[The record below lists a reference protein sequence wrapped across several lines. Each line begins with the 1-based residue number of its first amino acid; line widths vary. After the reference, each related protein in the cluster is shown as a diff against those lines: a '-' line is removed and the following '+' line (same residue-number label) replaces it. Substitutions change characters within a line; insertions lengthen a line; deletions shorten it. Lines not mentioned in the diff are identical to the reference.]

1 MHYRVRARLR
11 KETAGEFRRCS
22 ATRAEGRARRLRR
35 RPRRYDGA
43 SMPIEFSW
51 RRFQA
56 GIVLWGLLC
65 AVAAV
70 PGQAAAQAVDP
81 AAGLPPAIP
90 IFPLQDVM
98 LFPNASRPLHIFEP
112 RYREMVADA
121 LEGDRII
128 GMVMLHAGY
137 EDEYAGNPPIYDIGC
152 AGVITNVQRL
162 EDGRYNIVLGG
173 LVRFRIISE
182 DQSRSYRVAE
192 IEPLPEPLDDAG
204 RDALRGHRPLLMQ
217 LLASVAPDQ
226 ASQAPT
232 PEALPD
238 EVLVNGLSQF
248 LGMSALDRLDLLR
261 QEGPLAR
268 AEALISLLE
277 RGELSR

>member
-1 MHYRVRARLR
+1 M
-11 KETAGEFRRCS
+11 TAS
-22 ATRAEGRARRLRR
+22 TSRR
-35 RPRRYDGA
+35 RIRVGV
-43 SMPIEFSW
+43 
-51 RRFQA
+51 
-56 GIVLWGLLC
+56 VLWGLLWI
-65 AVAAV
+65 AAAA
-70 PGQAAAQAVDP
+70 PGQSGAQTAQDP
-81 AAGLPPAIP
+81 GSLPSAIP

-98 LFPNASRPLHIFEP
+98 LFPGASRPLHIFEP

-162 EDGRYNIVLGG
+162 EDGRYNIVLSG
-173 LVRFRIISE
+173 LARFRIISE

-192 IEPLPEPLDDAG
+192 IEPLPEPLGDAD
-204 RDALRGHRPLLMQ
+204 RDALRAHRPLLME
-217 LLASVAPDQ
+217 LLASVAPGQ
-226 ASQAPT
+226 AGQAPT
-232 PEALPD
+232 PEDLPD

-268 AEALISLLE
+268 AEALIGLLE

>member
-1 MHYRVRARLR
+1 M
-11 KETAGEFRRCS
+11 
-22 ATRAEGRARRLRR
+22 
-35 RPRRYDGA
+35 
-43 SMPIEFSW
+43 SW
-51 RRFQA
+51 RRIRA
-56 GIVLWGLLC
+56 GLAVCVLLS
-65 AVAAV
+65 
-70 PGQAAAQAVDP
+70 AAAAPGRSSAQTAPDP
-81 AAGLPPAIP
+81 VAGLPPAIP

-137 EDEYAGNPPIYDIGC
+137 EDEYAGNPPIYDIGS
-152 AGVITNVQRL
+152 AGVITNVERL
-162 EDGRYNIVLGG
+162 PDGRYNIVLSG
-173 LVRFRIISE
+173 LARFRITSE

-192 IEPLPEPLDDAG
+192 IEPLPEPLDDADQ
-204 RDALRGHRPLLMQ
+204 DALRGYRPLLME
-217 LLASVAPDQ
+217 LLASVAPG
-226 ASQAPT
+226 QAPT

-238 EVLVNGLSQF
+238 EMLVNGLSQF

-261 QEGPLAR
+261 REGPLAR
-268 AEALISLLE
+268 AEALIGLLE

>member
-1 MHYRVRARLR
+1 MAGQS
-11 KETAGEFRRCS
+11 EAQTAPDPG
-22 ATRAEGRARRLRR
+22 AAL
-35 RPRRYDGA
+35 PR
-43 SMPIEFSW
+43 
-51 RRFQA
+51 
-56 GIVLWGLLC
+56 
-65 AVAAV
+65 
-70 PGQAAAQAVDP
+70 
-81 AAGLPPAIP
+81 AIP

-98 LFPNASRPLHIFEP
+98 LFPGASRPLHIFEP

-137 EDEYAGNPPIYDIGC
+137 EDEYAGNPPIYAIGC

-162 EDGRYNIVLGG
+162 EDGRYNIVLSG
-173 LVRFRIISE
+173 LVKFRITSE
-182 DQSRSYRVAE
+182 DRSRSYRVAE
-192 IEPLPEPLDDAG
+192 IEALPEPLSETD

-217 LLASVAPDQ
+217 LLASVAPGQ
-226 ASQAPT
+226 SPT
-232 PEALPD
+232 PDELPD
-238 EVLVNGLSQF
+238 EMLVDGLAQF

-268 AEALISLLE
+268 AEALMGLLE

>member
-1 MHYRVRARLR
+1 
-11 KETAGEFRRCS
+11 
-22 ATRAEGRARRLRR
+22 
-35 RPRRYDGA
+35 
-43 SMPIEFSW
+43 
-51 RRFQA
+51 
-56 GIVLWGLLC
+56 
-65 AVAAV
+65 
-70 PGQAAAQAVDP
+70 
-81 AAGLPPAIP
+81 
-90 IFPLQDVM
+90 M
-98 LFPNASRPLHIFEP
+98 LFPGASRPLHIFEP

-162 EDGRYNIVLGG
+162 EDGRYNIVLSG
-173 LVRFRIISE
+173 LVKFRITSE

-192 IEPLPEPLDDAG
+192 VEALPEPLSETD

-217 LLASVAPDQ
+217 LLASVAP
-226 ASQAPT
+226 SQSPT
-232 PEALPD
+232 PDELPD
-238 EVLVNGLSQF
+238 EMLVDGLAQF

-268 AEALISLLE
+268 AEALMGLLA

>member
-1 MHYRVRARLR
+1 MM
-11 KETAGEFRRCS
+11 
-22 ATRAEGRARRLRR
+22 
-35 RPRRYDGA
+35 GA
-43 SMPIEFSW
+43 FMLTEVSW
-51 RRFQA
+51 RRIRVGVVVFGLLSFVAVAPARSEAQA
-56 GIVLWGLLC
+56 GS
-65 AVAAV
+65 
-70 PGQAAAQAVDP
+70 DP
-81 AAGLPPAIP
+81 AAALPQAIP
-90 IFPLQDVM
+90 IFPLQDIM
-98 LFPNASRPLHIFEP
+98 LFPDASRPLHIFEP
-112 RYREMVADA
+112 RYREMVTDA

-152 AGVITNVQRL
+152 AGVISNVQRL
-162 EDGRYNIVLGG
+162 EDGRYNIVLSG

-182 DQSRSYRVAE
+182 DQSRSYRVAR

-226 ASQAPT
+226 AGQAPT
-232 PEALPD
+232 PDALPD

-268 AEALISLLE
+268 AESLIGLLE

>member
-1 MHYRVRARLR
+1 M
-11 KETAGEFRRCS
+11 
-22 ATRAEGRARRLRR
+22 
-35 RPRRYDGA
+35 
-43 SMPIEFSW
+43 SW
-51 RRFQA
+51 RR
-56 GIVLWGLLC
+56 IRVGLLAC
-65 AVAAV
+65 GLVLSAATVAGQSEAQTAPD
-70 PGQAAAQAVDP
+70 PGAA
-81 AAGLPPAIP
+81 LPRAIP
-90 IFPLQDVM
+90 IFPLQDIM
-98 LFPNASRPLHIFEP
+98 LFPGASRPLHIFEP

-137 EDEYAGNPPIYDIGC
+137 EDEYAGNPPIYAIGC

-162 EDGRYNIVLGG
+162 EDGRYNIVLSG
-173 LVRFRIISE
+173 LVKFRITSE

-192 IEPLPEPLDDAG
+192 IEALPEPLSETD

-217 LLASVAPDQ
+217 LLASVAP
-226 ASQAPT
+226 SQSPT
-232 PEALPD
+232 PDELPD
-238 EVLVNGLSQF
+238 EMLVDGLAQF

-268 AEALISLLE
+268 AEALMGLLE

>member
-1 MHYRVRARLR
+1 MHATISRRHIRVELALC
-11 KETAGEFRRCS
+11 G
-22 ATRAEGRARRLRR
+22 L
-35 RPRRYDGA
+35 
-43 SMPIEFSW
+43 
-51 RRFQA
+51 
-56 GIVLWGLLC
+56 LLC
-65 AVAAV
+65 AAGF
-70 PGQAAAQAVDP
+70 PGHASGQTAPDP
-81 AAGLPPAIP
+81 AAALPRTIP
-90 IFPLQDVM
+90 IFPLQDIM
-98 LFPNASRPLHIFEP
+98 LFPDASRPLHIFEP

-137 EDEYAGNPPIYDIGC
+137 EDGYAGNPPIYDIGC

-173 LVRFRIISE
+173 LVKFRIASE

-192 IEPLPEPLDDAG
+192 IDAIPEPLGDAD
-204 RDALRGHRPLLMQ
+204 RDALRAHRPLLME
-217 LLASVAPDQ
+217 LLASVAPGQ
-226 ASQAPT
+226 ADQAPT
-232 PEALPD
+232 PEELPD

-268 AEALISLLE
+268 AEALIGLLE

>member
-1 MHYRVRARLR
+1 M
-11 KETAGEFRRCS
+11 
-22 ATRAEGRARRLRR
+22 
-35 RPRRYDGA
+35 
-43 SMPIEFSW
+43 SW
-51 RRFQA
+51 RR
-56 GIVLWGLLC
+56 IRVGLLAC
-65 AVAAV
+65 GLVLSAATVAGQSEAQTAPD
-70 PGQAAAQAVDP
+70 PGAA
-81 AAGLPPAIP
+81 LPRAIP
-90 IFPLQDVM
+90 IFPLQDIM
-98 LFPNASRPLHIFEP
+98 LFPGASRPLHIFEP

-121 LEGDRII
+121 LAGDRII

-162 EDGRYNIVLGG
+162 EDGRYNIVLSG
-173 LVRFRIISE
+173 LVKFRITSE

-192 IEPLPEPLDDAG
+192 IEALPEPLSETD

-217 LLASVAPDQ
+217 LLASVAP
-226 ASQAPT
+226 SQSPT
-232 PEALPD
+232 PDELPD
-238 EVLVNGLSQF
+238 EMLVDGLAQF

-268 AEALISLLE
+268 AEALMGLLE

>member
-1 MHYRVRARLR
+1 M
-11 KETAGEFRRCS
+11 C
-22 ATRAEGRARRLRR
+22 
-35 RPRRYDGA
+35 
-43 SMPIEFSW
+43 
-51 RRFQA
+51 
-56 GIVLWGLLC
+56 VLLS
-65 AVAAV
+65 
-70 PGQAAAQAVDP
+70 AAAAPGRSNAQTAPDP

-90 IFPLQDVM
+90 IFPLQDIM

-121 LEGDRII
+121 IEGDRII

-152 AGVITNVQRL
+152 AGVITNAQRL

-173 LVRFRIISE
+173 LVRFRILSE

-192 IEPLPEPLDDAG
+192 IEPLPEPLDDTD

-226 ASQAPT
+226 AGRAPT

-238 EVLVNGLSQF
+238 EALVNGLSQF

-268 AEALISLLE
+268 AEALIGLLE

>member
-1 MHYRVRARLR
+1 M
-11 KETAGEFRRCS
+11 TAS
-22 ATRAEGRARRLRR
+22 TSRR
-35 RPRRYDGA
+35 RIRVGV
-43 SMPIEFSW
+43 
-51 RRFQA
+51 
-56 GIVLWGLLC
+56 VLWGLLWI
-65 AVAAV
+65 AAAA
-70 PGQAAAQAVDP
+70 PGQSGPQTAQDP
-81 AAGLPPAIP
+81 GSLPSAIP

-98 LFPNASRPLHIFEP
+98 LFPGASRPLHIFEP

-162 EDGRYNIVLGG
+162 EDGRYNIVLSG
-173 LVRFRIISE
+173 LARFRIISE

-192 IEPLPEPLDDAG
+192 IEPLPDPLGDAD
-204 RDALRGHRPLLMQ
+204 RDALRAHRPLLME
-217 LLASVAPDQ
+217 LLASVAPGQ
-226 ASQAPT
+226 AGQAPT
-232 PEALPD
+232 PEDLPD

-268 AEALISLLE
+268 AEALIGLLE

>member
-1 MHYRVRARLR
+1 MRKTMSWLRTRVLACGLVLSAATVAGPS
-11 KETAGEFRRCS
+11 EAQTA
-22 ATRAEGRARRLRR
+22 
-35 RPRRYDGA
+35 P
-43 SMPIEFSW
+43 
-51 RRFQA
+51 
-56 GIVLWGLLC
+56 
-65 AVAAV
+65 
-70 PGQAAAQAVDP
+70 DP
-81 AAGLPPAIP
+81 ATALPRAIP
-90 IFPLQDVM
+90 IFPLQDIM
-98 LFPNASRPLHIFEP
+98 LFPGASRPLHIFEP

-162 EDGRYNIVLGG
+162 EDGRYNIVLSG
-173 LVRFRIISE
+173 LVKFRITSE

-192 IEPLPEPLDDAG
+192 VEALPEPLSETD

-217 LLASVAPDQ
+217 LLASVAPGQ
-226 ASQAPT
+226 SPT
-232 PEALPD
+232 SDELPD
-238 EVLVNGLSQF
+238 EMLVDGLAQF

-268 AEALISLLE
+268 AEALMGLLA

>member
-1 MHYRVRARLR
+1 M
-11 KETAGEFRRCS
+11 
-22 ATRAEGRARRLRR
+22 
-35 RPRRYDGA
+35 
-43 SMPIEFSW
+43 SW
-51 RRFQA
+51 RR
-56 GIVLWGLLC
+56 IRVGLLAC
-65 AVAAV
+65 GLVLSAATVAGQSEAQTAPD
-70 PGQAAAQAVDP
+70 PGAA
-81 AAGLPPAIP
+81 LPRAIP
-90 IFPLQDVM
+90 IFPLQDIM
-98 LFPNASRPLHIFEP
+98 LFPGASRPLHIFEP

-162 EDGRYNIVLGG
+162 EDGRYNIVLSG
-173 LVRFRIISE
+173 LVKFRIASE

-192 IEPLPEPLDDAG
+192 VEALPEPLSDTD

-217 LLASVAPDQ
+217 LLASVAPGQ
-226 ASQAPT
+226 SPT
-232 PEALPD
+232 SDELPD
-238 EVLVNGLSQF
+238 EMLVDGLAQF

-268 AEALISLLE
+268 AEALMGLLE